1 MSRVQKELLALA
13 TLVGLFAN
21 LTGCGGGN
29 GGNPPPPTITVTI
42 SPLSVTVYT
51 GGTQQ
56 FTATVTGTSNKAVSW
71 SVGGNCGSVSDSGLY
86 TAPTASACTGTVIA
100 TSKADVSKHAD
111 ASVEV
116 KEAVH
121 IAISPETASV
131 YAGAS
136 QQFTA
141 TVTGTS
147 NTAVTWSVSDSC
159 GSISDTGLYTA
170 PLAICSG
177 TVKAT
182 SKADTTKSA
191 SASISVVSEIALAR
205 VIDSGGVGVFHNV
218 AMGADGK
225 VYAAGSSG
233 TSDAQF
239 GVVVRLN
246 YDFSDN
252 WKYVS
257 QEQSRIGSLL
267 ITPEYPGKVFFVGA
281 QDTDPQGPL
290 VLFGRLN
297 AETGALEKGQT
308 CRIGGNDWATS
319 AQYRNGK
326 FYIGIFGSWNGPA
339 LVTADGDCNLDCEHP
354 INIRPAGGDMYDFAF
369 MPDYIIAA
377 GSFSCGGG
385 ANNCLW
391 VAKVDYAGGLIGA
404 EATWTGVFAPKI
416 SVAEEDVDGDKLN
429 VIYLG
434 ATAFGFLPAL
444 AEWVQKLRESDLV
457 EFWNAPVTFG
467 DNTSCGVSPPNWLYD
482 LLPSPSGGATAVGVF
497 VAPNCASSDVV
508 AALVSPNGELLRV
521 ARSALAGSNVALG
534 GAYDSSGRLFL
545 AGQHRESSNGYP
557 ALYTW
562 KP

>member
-1 MSRVQKELLALA
+1 LA
-13 TLVGLFAN
+13 TLVGLFAS
-21 LTGCGGGN
+21 LVGCGGGN
-29 GGNPPPPTITVTI
+29 GGGGNGGGGNPPPPTITVTI

-147 NTAVTWSVSDSC
+147 NTAVTWSVSDGC
-159 GSISDTGLYTA
+159 GSVSDTGLYTA
-170 PLAICSG
+170 PWAICSG

-205 VIDSGGVGVFHNV
+205 VIDSGGVGVFSDV
-218 AMGADGK
+218 VLGAGGEI
-225 VYAAGSSG
+225 YAAGLNIPND
-233 TSDAQF
+233 TRF

-246 YDFSDN
+246 PDFSDK
-252 WKYVS
+252 WKYTS
-257 QEQSRIGSLL
+257 QEPGWVGSLL
-267 ITPEYPGKVFFVGA
+267 ITPEYLGKIFFTGA
-281 QDTDPQGPL
+281 REMNPNAPEAW
-290 VLFGRLN
+290 FGRLN
-297 AETGALEKGQT
+297 AESGALEEVHS
-308 CRIGGNDWATS
+308 CRIDGNNGAIS
-319 AQYRNGK
+319 AQYLNGR
-326 FYIGIFGSWNGPA
+326 FYIGIFDSWNGPA

-354 INIRPAGGDMYDFAF
+354 INIRPAGGDMGDFVL
-369 MPDYIIAA
+369 MPDYVIAA

-391 VAKVDYAGGLIGA
+391 VSKVDYAGNPVTA
-404 EATWTGVFAPKI
+404 EATFTDVGIFPRLV
-416 SVAEEDVDGDKLN
+416 VAEENGEK
-429 VIYLG
+429 VIYVG
-434 ATAFGFLPAL
+434 ATDMTFSGPGTGV
-444 AEWVQKLRESDLV
+444 WMQKLRESDLV
-457 EFWNAPVTFG
+457 ELWSSPVVTFG
-467 DNTSCGVSPPNWLYD
+467 GNTACPSQSNYLTD
-482 LLPSPSGGATAVGVF
+482 LVPSPAGGATGVIQWE
-497 VAPNCASSDVV
+497 ALNCATLDVGAV
-508 AALVSPNGELLRV
+508 LVSPNGELLRT
-521 ARSALAGSNVALG
+521 ARSALSNQGSWDSPLG
-534 GAYDSSGRLFL
+534 AAYDSNGRLII
-545 AGQHRESSNGYP
+545 AGKHDSLSNQLYP